1 MEPLL
6 KAIPSP
12 WRSTVAVPPR
22 KAMFLHLLVCLVLG
36 LSQSSVW
43 GHGGAPR
50 MKEEIVGPYKVSVW
64 TSPAPLRVGRMHL
77 SVGITRAQD
86 SAPILD
92 THVHLRA
99 YPIDHQENQISTVL
113 SRSNM
118 FLYDAD
124 LEILHAGE
132 WEITLQVEGKE
143 GNERTGF
150 KFRVE
155 PPAKINWSFV
165 GASAVF
171 FLLLGIVRRTV
182 HLRRAYPRE
191 GR

>member
-1 MEPLL
+1 M
-6 KAIPSP
+6 
-12 WRSTVAVPPR
+12 R
-22 KAMFLHLLVCLVLG
+22 
-36 LSQSSVW
+36 
-43 GHGGAPR
+43 
-50 MKEEIVGPYKVSVW
+50 EEIVGPYKVSVW

-99 YPIDHQENQISTVL
+99 YPIDHQGNEISTVL

-124 LEILHAGE
+124 LEMPHAGQ

-143 GNERTGF
+143 GSERTAF
-150 KFRVE
+150 KLKVE
-155 PPAKINWSFV
+155 PPEKINWPFV
-165 GASAVF
+165 VASAAF
-171 FLLLGIVRRTV
+171 FILLWIVRRTV
-182 HLRRAYPRE
+182 HLRRAYHRRE
-191 GR
+191 K